1 MKKIP
6 TLPNQ
11 KNKEIPM
18 SNIEPFIF
26 DIAEAIC
33 NGTFKTAEIAGCKY
47 IINPTTRC
55 IADVQY
61 ILDTIARK
69 KSKSEQCQVKVS
81 TKEEK
86 IPRGPD
92 RIRQEFKG
100 IVSCIDPLTV
110 HDGFNGDTYE
120 RQILIRCVAA
130 ATTLLK
136 MHFDD
141 EIKRIEQKVDY
152 VLSTHGSKKG

>member
-6 TLPNQ
+6 TLSNK

-18 SNIEPFIF
+18 SNVFIS
-26 DIAEAIC
+26 DIAESIC
-33 NGTFKTAEIAGCKY
+33 NGTLKTVEIAGCKY
-47 IINPTTRC
+47 IVNTTDGC

-61 ILDTIARK
+61 ILDTIA
-69 KSKSEQCQVKVS
+69 KSKSEQCQEKVS

-92 RIRQEFKG
+92 RIRKEFKG

-110 HDGFNGDTYE
+110 HDGINEDTYE

-136 MHFDD
+136 MHFDE